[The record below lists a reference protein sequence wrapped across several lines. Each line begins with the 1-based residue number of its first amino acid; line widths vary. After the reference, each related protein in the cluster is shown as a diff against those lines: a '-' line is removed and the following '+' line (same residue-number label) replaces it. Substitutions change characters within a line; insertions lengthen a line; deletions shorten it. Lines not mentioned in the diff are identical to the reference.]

1 MGAATGGL
9 THQARCASWP
19 AGHCWVWCQQPRL
32 CRPRFPQ
39 MYIAGFYLTSG
50 SPSRLA
56 SSPSW
61 HINAHAGRGQPQ
73 WEPGGCLTLRDPL
86 QDTLLVHLP
95 THTPPPQTDHSI
107 GSGRGFCLGPGLKA
121 FAGHLKLNLKFS
133 SSKNALRPMTLCSG
147 GSGQDTDA
155 GTLGQRQRGCLAGNK
170 YWPPGKAE

>member
-1 MGAATGGL
+1 MACRSLLGLVPAATLVQASVSPNVHCRVLFDLWEPFQAGLFPFLAHKCPRRKGAASVGAWGL
-9 THQARCASWP
+9 PHTQGPSP
-19 AGHCWVWCQQPRL
+19 GH
-32 CRPRFPQ
+32 
-39 MYIAGFYLTSG
+39 
-50 SPSRLA
+50 PSC
-56 SSPSW
+56 PS
-61 HINAHAGRGQPQ
+61 AHP
-73 WEPGGCLTLRDPL
+73 
-86 QDTLLVHLP
+86 H
-95 THTPPPQTDHSI
+95 PPPQTDHSI